1 MDPMPTSIMY
11 LITELNT
18 GGAQKML
25 LLLLSRLDRQRF
37 SPSVACLYNG
47 EGTVAQEIRALGI
60 RVTDL
65 RMTAKW
71 RGDALWRLYGLL
83 RAERPVILH
92 THLFHANIPGRVLG
106 RLAGVPIIICT
117 EHTMGMEDEW
127 RYWINRLTQRLAD
140 RVVCVSQQIAGFV
153 AHRAGIPEAKIVVI
167 RNGIDLKRFQDMPD
181 RQSVRT
187 ALGLPSDL
195 SLIVTVAR
203 LDPVKRLD
211 VLISALAQLPGVLLV
226 VVGDGQERDKLA
238 RLAAEL
244 GVEQRVQFA
253 GQQRNVLPWLAAC
266 DLFALS
272 SDWEGLS
279 MALLEAMAA
288 GLPVVA
294 TRTGGTP
301 ELVVQDVTGE
311 LVPPGEDGALAQTIA
326 GLLDDAELRRD
337 LGRAGAERV
346 AEAFTVERMIGQTVQ
361 LYDQLL
367 ARKDQRL
374 RRMGSTL

>member
-1 MDPMPTSIMY
+1 
-11 LITELNT
+11 
-18 GGAQKML
+18 
-25 LLLLSRLDRQRF
+25 
-37 SPSVACLYNG
+37 
-47 EGTVAQEIRALGI
+47 
-60 RVTDL
+60 
-65 RMTAKW
+65 
-71 RGDALWRLYGLL
+71 
-83 RAERPVILH
+83 
-92 THLFHANIPGRVLG
+92 
-106 RLAGVPIIICT
+106 
-117 EHTMGMEDEW
+117 
-127 RYWINRLTQRLAD
+127 
-140 RVVCVSQQIAGFV
+140 
-153 AHRAGIPEAKIVVI
+153 
-167 RNGIDLKRFQDMPD
+167 
-181 RQSVRT
+181 
-187 ALGLPSDL
+187 
-195 SLIVTVAR
+195 
-203 LDPVKRLD
+203 
-211 VLISALAQLPGVLLV
+211 
-226 VVGDGQERDKLA
+226 VGDGQERGKLA

-253 GQQRNVLPWLAAC
+253 GQQRDVLPWLAAC

-311 LVPPGEDGALAQTIA
+311 LVPPGEAGALAQTIA